1 MKPSVYQRP
10 ISFKI
15 PKSPRDGLRV
25 QVDEGPAFYPRL
37 HFHPEFQITA
47 IVRGEGNFYAGNNL
61 TDFGPGDVFFIGTN
75 VPHLFK
81 SAEISGTD
89 QFSGVKS
96 ISLFFDR
103 QTFGPRF
110 FDLREMQRL
119 NAFLKTAARVVK
131 ISGSGST
138 SLHDNVIS
146 STALAA
152 EELIINLL
160 QVLSTAHQADH
171 HYLNSEHYH
180 PVTTEAE
187 SSRMNEVLEYT
198 FNNYQQDITIDTI
211 AGIACLSR
219 SQFSTFFKLH
229 TGKTYV
235 RFLNDLRIENACS
248 RLKNSGVTVEQVCY
262 EVGFRN
268 VSNFTRQ
275 FRQLKGTTPSGYRK
289 DWQV

>member
-1 MKPSVYQRP
+1 MKQPTYQRP

-25 QVDEGPAFYPRL
+25 QVDEGPTFYPRL

-47 IVRGEGNFYAGNNL
+47 IIRGEGHFYAGNNL
-61 TDFGPGDVFFIGTN
+61 TDFASGDVFFIGAD
-75 VPHLFK
+75 VPHLLKCTGSF
-81 SAEISGTD
+81 ATD
-89 QFSGVKS
+89 QSLSVKS
-96 ISLFFDR
+96 VSLFFDR

-119 NAFLKTAARVVK
+119 NAFLKDARRVIKVSDSSKSTLHQK
-131 ISGSGST
+131 IVSAT
-138 SLHDNVIS
+138 E
-146 STALAA
+146 LAA

-160 QVLSTAHQADH
+160 QVLSIANQAKPY
-171 HYLNSEHYH
+171 YLNSKQYRPIAAE
-180 PVTTEAE
+180 VE
-187 SSRMNEVLEYT
+187 SSRMNEVLEFT
-198 FNNYQQDITIDTI
+198 FNNYHQDITIDTI

-219 SQFSTFFKLH
+219 SQFSSFFKLH
-229 TGKTYV
+229 TGKTYI

-248 RLKNSGVTVEQVCY
+248 RLKNASVTVEQVCY
-262 EVGFRN
+262 EVGFKN

-275 FRQLKGTTPSGYRK
+275 FRQLKGTTPSGYRQ